1 MTKLV
6 SLAERPATN
15 EDLHKKI
22 YDLDGLAWE
31 ILDVREDRYA
41 MDIDNGEAMIN
52 IKINPCGYFWQ
63 KPVIVSEEY
72 LKEMEANQIKGRCK
86 DCKHAEYCE
95 WLASDGSGYCSEF
108 EPIEFLKGFHRDDI
122 KKYLEE

>member
-1 MTKLV
+1 MKKLV

-41 MDIDNGEAMIN
+41 MDIDNGETMIN

-63 KPVIVSEEY
+63 PPVLVSEEY
-72 LKEMEANQIKGRCK
+72 LKELEANQVKGRCK
-86 DCKHAEYCE
+86 ECKFISCCDTYLKADCN
-95 WLASDGSGYCSEF
+95 CSQF
-108 EPIEFLKGFHRDDI
+108 EPKEAVKEGKI
-122 KKYLEE
+122 